1 MMIVYTIDMYN
12 KETEDLISEIE
23 IPSEKADEIID
34 ILKLNAADRKE
45 FMQGIGVYN
54 LNKNQAL
61 QLELIVGKSF
71 YSDDV
76 ILQIS
81 GGEV

>member
-1 MMIVYTIDMYN
+1 MIVYTIDIYS
-12 KETEDLISEIE
+12 KETEGLILEIN
-23 IPSEKADEIID
+23 IPPEKADEIID
-34 ILKLNAADRKE
+34 ILELNAEDREE

-54 LNKNQAL
+54 LKKNQAL
-61 QLELIVGKSF
+61 RLELLVGENF

>member
-1 MMIVYTIDMYN
+1 MYS

-34 ILKLNAADRKE
+34 ILGLNAEDHDE
-45 FMQGIGVYN
+45 FIQGIGVYH
-54 LNKNQAL
+54 LNKNQAF
-61 QLELIVGKSF
+61 QLEFIVGKSF

-76 ILQIS
+76 ILQVS

>member
-1 MMIVYTIDMYN
+1 MIVYTIDIYS
-12 KETEDLISEIE
+12 KETEDLILEIN
-23 IPSEKADEIID
+23 IPPEKADEIID
-34 ILKLNAADRKE
+34 ILELNAEDREE

-54 LNKNQAL
+54 LKKNQAFR
-61 QLELIVGKSF
+61 LELLVGENF

>member
-1 MMIVYTIDMYN
+1 MMIVYTIDMYS
-12 KETEDLISEIE
+12 KKTEDLISEIE

-34 ILKLNAADRKE
+34 ILGLNAEDHDE
-45 FMQGIGVYN
+45 FIQGIGVYH
-54 LNKNQAL
+54 LNKNQAF
-61 QLELIVGKSF
+61 QLEFIVGKSF

-76 ILQIS
+76 ILQVS

>member
-1 MMIVYTIDMYN
+1 MIVYTIDIYS
-12 KETEDLISEIE
+12 KKTEGLILEIN
-23 IPSEKADEIID
+23 IPPEKADEIID
-34 ILKLNAADRKE
+34 ILELNAEDREE

-54 LNKNQAL
+54 LKKNQAL
-61 QLELIVGKSF
+61 RLELLVGENF